1 MDRPDEEEYV
11 PQGPGL
17 PAFVHRISG
26 PGWAFVGLA
35 VLVAIARFG
44 DYGLLEP
51 DRQWSLDNAFNLAV
65 IAGSVL
71 LVLVPV
77 LLLHRRPAAWSE
89 DRMLAVAAVVVAAG
103 PIVATITRVVDGLMY
118 SWLTMGDAVD
128 AGLDLVQPVW
138 VLLAVPGWL
147 VAIATPLLVVWGFDR
162 LDDRPPA
169 RFPGAS
175 VALLVGLVVLLLA
188 GSLAAALLLA
198 PASSGDA
205 SAGSSWTI
213 VNVVPWIVI
222 TAAWTWAAFAALAGI
237 RAGRGRWWL
246 LLLVSAIL
254 AELIPDALA
263 SIGYV
268 LGTLMVENGPWSEMI
283 MSLWRPV
290 SLLAAAGAAA
300 LAGAFASVPRAA
312 VDGPSRGDLDLPQ
325 PA

>member
-1 MDRPDEEEYV
+1 MDRPDDEDYV
-11 PQGPGL
+11 APGPGL

-35 VLVAIARFG
+35 VLVAIARLG
-44 DYGLLEP
+44 ANGLLELE
-51 DRQWSLDNAFNLAV
+51 RQWSLDDAFSLAV

-89 DRMLAVAAVVVAAG
+89 DRLLTVAAIVVAAG
-103 PIVATITRVVDGLMY
+103 PILAAITRVVWGFLF
-118 SWLTMGDAVD
+118 SWLTMGDAID
-128 AGLDLVQPVW
+128 AGPDLVQPVSM
-138 VLLAVPGWL
+138 LLAVPGWL

-175 VALLVGLVVLLLA
+175 VVLVVGLVVLLLA
-188 GSLAAALLLA
+188 GPLAGALLLA
-198 PASSGDA
+198 PASNGEA

-213 VNVVPWIVI
+213 LNVVPWLVI
-222 TAAWTWAAFAALAGI
+222 PAAWTWAALAALAGI
-237 RAGRGRWWL
+237 RAGRGHWWRL
-246 LLLVSAIL
+246 LLASVIL
-254 AELIPDALA
+254 AEFIPDALA
-263 SIGYV
+263 NLGYV
-268 LGTLMVENGPWSEMI
+268 LGSVMVESGPWSDVI

-290 SLLAAAGAAA
+290 ALLGAAGATA
-300 LAGAFASVPRAA
+300 LAGAFASVPRAVA
-312 VDGPSRGDLDLPQ
+312 DVPSRGDLDRPE